1 MTKTKPYII
10 GVAGGSA
17 SGKTTL
23 IKKLNKLYKA
33 DDLCVI
39 SQDHY
44 YRPLSEQVIDQNGE
58 INFDLPEGIDF
69 ERLSRDVKKLKQGK
83 EVKIVEYTF
92 NNPNIFPKQIVF
104 KPAPIIV
111 IEGLFIYT
119 HSKLDS
125 MFDLKLY
132 VEAELEVM
140 LKRRLNRDAEER
152 GMTREQIE
160 YQWNEH
166 VLPAYENY
174 LLPYRENV
182 DLIIV
187 NNTHFDRS
195 FTVLTHH
202 LNQLLSHR

>member
-1 MTKTKPYII
+1 MNTIKPYVI
-10 GVAGGSA
+10 GIAGGSA

-23 IKKLNKLYKA
+23 IKRLRALY
-33 DDLCVI
+33 DSTSLCVI

-44 YRPLSEQVIDQNGE
+44 YKPLSEQVVDDNGE

-69 ERLSRDVKKLKQGK
+69 GRLVKDVRRLKQGK
-83 EVKIVEYTF
+83 EVQIVEYTF
-92 NNPNIFPKQIVF
+92 NNPSVFPKEIVF
-104 KPAPIIV
+104 KPAPVIV

-119 HSKLDS
+119 DSKLDA

-132 VEAELEVM
+132 VEASLDIM
-140 LKRRLNRDAEER
+140 LQRRLARDKEER
-152 GMTREQIE
+152 GMTMEQIE
-160 YQWNEH
+160 YQWKEH
-166 VLPAYENY
+166 VLPAYESY

-195 FTVLTHH
+195 FDVLTDH
-202 LNQLLSHR
+202 LDKLLSS

>member
-1 MTKTKPYII
+1 MRRSKPYII

-23 IKKLNKLYKA
+23 IKRLHELYKPEQ
-33 DDLCVI
+33 LCVI

-44 YRPLSEQVIDQNGE
+44 YRPLSEQQVDDNGE
-58 INFDLPEGIDF
+58 INFDLPQGIDF
-69 ERLSRDVKKLKQGK
+69 VRLARDVRKLKQGN
-83 EVKIVEYTF
+83 EVQIVEYTF
-92 NNPNIFPKQIVF
+92 NNPNIFPKEITF
-104 KPAPIIV
+104 KPAPVIV

-119 HSKLDS
+119 NAKLDD

-140 LKRRLNRDAEER
+140 LQRRLVRDAEER

-187 NNTHFDRS
+187 NNTHFNRS
-195 FTVLTHH
+195 FKVLTNH
-202 LNQLLSHR
+202 LDSLLSA